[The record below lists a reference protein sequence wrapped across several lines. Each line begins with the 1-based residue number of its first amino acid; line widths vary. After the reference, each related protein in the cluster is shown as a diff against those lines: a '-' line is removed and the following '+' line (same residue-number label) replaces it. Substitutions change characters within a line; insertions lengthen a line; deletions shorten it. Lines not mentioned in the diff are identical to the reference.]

1 MLAFFRSDIGLVR
14 ETNEDSYAF
23 IPPHLYVVA
32 DGMGGHAAG
41 EIASSLAV
49 KTVKEYVAQNIH
61 NSKPDKVLEQAITE
75 ANRIIYEIGY
85 SNGQYAGMGTT
96 VTAAYLDTEK
106 IYWAHVGDSRMYL
119 LSDSELFQLTSDHS
133 LVWELVQ
140 SGKIT
145 HEEALSH
152 PQRNL
157 LTRAV
162 GTSSNITVDTGVAD
176 WTTGNK
182 ILLCTDGLTNMVTE
196 ASLCKFLT
204 HSPVDNS
211 IIDMLIEEAKRAGG
225 LDNITAILV
234 QNGD

>member
-1 MLAFFRSDIGLVR
+1 MLAYVRSDIGLVR

-23 IPPHLYVVA
+23 SPPHLFVVA

-41 EIASSLAV
+41 EIASSLAI
-49 KTVKEYVAQNIH
+49 KTIKEYVTQNI
-61 NSKPDKVLEQAITE
+61 NTVKPNAVLEQAITE
-75 ANRIIYEIGY
+75 ANKIIYEMAY

-96 VTAAYLDTEK
+96 VTAAYLDTEN
-106 IYWAHVGDSRMYL
+106 IFWAHVGDSRMYL
-119 LSDSELFQLTSDHS
+119 LRDSEICQLTSDHS
-133 LVWELVQ
+133 LVWELVE

-145 HEEALSH
+145 PEEALFH

-162 GTSSNITVDTGVAD
+162 GTSSNISVDTGIAS
-176 WTTGNK
+176 WTAGNK
-182 ILLCTDGLTNMVTE
+182 LLLCTDGLTNMVSE
-196 ASLCKFLT
+196 AGICSFLRQ
-204 HSPVDNS
+204 SPLDNS
-211 IIDMLIEEAKRAGG
+211 IMDTLIEEAKKAGG

>member
-1 MLAFFRSDIGLVR
+1 MLAYVRSDIGLVR

-23 IPPHLYVVA
+23 VPPNLFVVA

-41 EIASSLAV
+41 EIASNLAV
-49 KTVKEYVAQNIH
+49 KTVTEYVAQNIY
-61 NSKPDKVLEQAITE
+61 SLKPDIVLEQAITE
-75 ANRIIYEIGY
+75 ANKIIYEMAY

-96 VTAAYLDTEK
+96 VSAAYVDAEN
-106 IYWAHVGDSRMYL
+106 IYWGHVGDSRIYL
-119 LSDSELFQLTSDHS
+119 LRDNELCQLTSDHS

-145 HEEALSH
+145 PDEALFH
-152 PQRNL
+152 PQRNM

-162 GTSSNITVDTGVAD
+162 GTSSNISVDTGIAN
-176 WTTGNK
+176 WTAGNK
-182 ILLCTDGLTNMVTE
+182 ILLCTDGLTNMISE
-196 ASLCKFLT
+196 LGICKLLT
-204 HSPVDNS
+204 HSPLDSS
-211 IIDMLIEEAKRAGG
+211 IMDTLIEDAKQAGG